1 MQITREQLANNQDGF
16 AAVVDTGAFQTLEA
30 WFDEHSLEG
39 NPAGATIQD
48 LGEVY
53 IRESGIKSVFRA
65 FREFAQGA
73 DTTLSPDPFEEES
86 LEDDT
91 ESMLD

>member
-16 AAVVDTGAFQTLEA
+16 KAVVDSGAFSTLEA
-30 WFDEHSLEG
+30 WFEQHSLQG
-39 NPAGATIQD
+39 NPSGASIQD

-65 FREFAQGA
+65 FREFAQGGEEHI
-73 DTTLSPDPFEEES
+73 THDPFEEEN

-91 ESMLD
+91 QSMLD